1 MAKIKVENLT
11 TKQLDYAVAI
21 CEGGKDFT
29 YDGISYYFTLD
40 NALKVLSKGWA
51 ASMSHYPSTNWNQGG
66 PIIEREGITI
76 EGPAFNGDT
85 WQAHLWTD
93 QVVDFIV
100 CEGAT
105 PLIAAMRCYVI
116 SKLGKTVEVPD
127 AL

>member
-1 MAKIKVENLT
+1 MAKIKVEKLT
-11 TKQLDYAVAI
+11 NEQLDWVVAQ
-21 CEGGKDFT
+21 CEGSMYVGK
-29 YDGISYYFTLD
+29 
-40 NALKVLSKGWA
+40 NALKHFYLSRLCDKNTYSVSWA
-51 ASMSHYPSTNWNQGG
+51 QGG
-66 PIIEREGITI
+66 PIIEREGITL

-105 PLIAAMRCYVI
+105 PLIAAMKCYVI
-116 SKLGKTVEVPD
+116 SKLGRTVEVPD